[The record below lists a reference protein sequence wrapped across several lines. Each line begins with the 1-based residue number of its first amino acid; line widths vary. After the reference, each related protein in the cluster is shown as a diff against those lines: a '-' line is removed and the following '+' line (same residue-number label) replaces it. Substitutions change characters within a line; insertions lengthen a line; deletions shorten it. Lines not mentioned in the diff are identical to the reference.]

1 MADAKNGGG
10 APDWRS
16 SLREAGPYLGL
27 GMQLA
32 FTLLAFTLGGFFL
45 DQRLETLPWLT
56 IAGAIVGL
64 VLLFLQLY
72 RTAVDISNRSRARN
86 RGSE

>member
-1 MADAKNGGG
+1 MANTHRGGG
-10 APDWRS
+10 TSDWRR

-32 FTLLAFTLGGFFL
+32 FTLLAFTLGGYFL
-45 DQRLETLPWLT
+45 DRRFETLPWLT
-56 IAGAIVGL
+56 IGGALIGL

-72 RTAVDISNRSRARN
+72 RTAVDISSKSRNRSRKP
-86 RGSE
+86 